1 MEFWLILKVIAAA
14 ITAGFGVWGLIDPV
28 GVGRFGGVSATEK
41 RGWGELRAIH
51 GGVVFAL
58 AAYALITRVPSTFTM
73 LGLAYLAAGVARMV
87 SIHRDGASGRR
98 TWGTAL
104 AEVSLGLILVL

>member
-14 ITAGFGVWGLIDPV
+14 ITAGFGVWGLVDPV
-28 GVGRFGGVSATEK
+28 SAARFGGVSATEK
-41 RGWGELRAIH
+41 RGLGELRAIY

-58 AAYALITRVPSTFTM
+58 AAYALITRVPPTFTM

-87 SIHRDGASGRR
+87 SIHRDAAGGRR
-98 TWGTAL
+98 VWQTAW
-104 AEVSLGLILVL
+104 AEIGLGVILVV